1 MRRLSLVLALAVMAC
16 SSATTTTGSGAP
28 SPSDRRNTISAEEIA
43 KARTPGWF
51 AYELI
56 NSLRPNFLK
65 AHNAVSL
72 ESRDPIYADVYL
84 NEVYHGDIDSLKSLP
99 IDAITSITYLSP
111 FDAAT
116 RFGKEMPGGALM
128 IRTH

>member
-1 MRRLSLVLALAVMAC
+1 MKRLSIILAFALFAC

-28 SPSDRRNTISAEEIA
+28 SPGDRRSTITQEEIA

-65 AHNAVSL
+65 AHNAVTL

-99 IDAITSITYLSP
+99 IDAITNITYLSP
-111 FDAAT
+111 FDAAS
-116 RFGKEMPGGALM
+116 RFGREMPGGVIL

>member
-1 MRRLSLVLALAVMAC
+1 MKRLSIAILLALATAC
-16 SSATTTTGSGAP
+16 SSATTTGSGAQNP
-28 SPSDRRNTISAEEIA
+28 GDKRNTITAEEIA
-43 KARTPGWF
+43 KARTPGWY

-56 NSLRPNFLK
+56 NSLRPSFLK
-65 AHNAVSL
+65 QHNAVTL

-99 IDAITSITYLSP
+99 LEGITSIQYLSP

-116 RFGKEMPGGALM
+116 RFGKEMPGGAIM